1 MEPDT
6 GIRVFWASHPHLAT
20 VIVVAVSLAAGLDFD
35 MLTGDMT
42 RAGWWAVAVNTVIS
56 LALIWRRSWPWAV
69 LAVTV
74 TGDVLSGD
82 TQLIAFAVVMY
93 SLVVHRS
100 LQAATIG
107 AVLSVAVLGV
117 DTFLDEGRYGLG
129 PFIGLYGLAVI
140 ISVLVGATV
149 ATRRRHVRS
158 LEDRAARLA
167 REKEQEG
174 KLAAARERV
183 RIAHDMHDIVAHNL
197 TIMVRLA
204 DGATAVAETDPERS
218 RKAVQRVAALG
229 REAMTDM
236 RRLLGVLRDDS
247 PDTPGDLES
256 LIETFRIAG
265 LPVTLRRHGPDP
277 SSPGLQR
284 VVFRVVQ
291 ESLTN
296 ALRYA
301 DRPTDV
307 LVDLDYGDDPIR
319 IVVSDDGRGTTPA
332 PSVGSEQGLNAM
344 RERVAMYGGTVE
356 AGRQVVGWTVRVT
369 LPHPA
374 EGADV

>member
-6 GIRVFWASHPHLAT
+6 GIRVFWANHPHLAT
-20 VIVVAVSLAAGLDFD
+20 VIVVVISLAAGLDFD

-42 RAGWWAVAVNTVIS
+42 RGSWWAVAVNTVIS

-74 TGDVLSGD
+74 TGDALSGE
-82 TQLIAFAVVMY
+82 TQLIAFAVAMY

-117 DTFLDEGRYGLG
+117 VTFQHEGRDGLG
-129 PFIGLYGLAVI
+129 PLIGLYGLAVVLP
-140 ISVLVGATV
+140 VLVGATV
-149 ATRRRHVRS
+149 ATRRQHVRS

-174 KLAAARERV
+174 RLAAARERV

-204 DGATAVAETDPERS
+204 DGATAVADTDPERS

-277 SSPGLQR
+277 ASPGLQR

-301 DRPTDV
+301 DRPTDI
-307 LVDLDYGDDPIR
+307 LVDLDYGDDLIR
-319 IVVSDDGRGTTPA
+319 IMVADDGRGTTPA

>member
-6 GIRVFWASHPHLAT
+6 GIRVFWANHPRLAT
-20 VIVVAVSLAAGLDFD
+20 VIVVVVSLAAGLDFD

-42 RAGWWAVAVNTVIS
+42 RADWWAVAVNTVIS
-56 LALIWRRSWPWAV
+56 LALIWRRSWPWTV

-74 TGDVLSGD
+74 TGDALSGD

-107 AVLSVAVLGV
+107 AVFSVAVLGV
-117 DTFLDEGRYGLG
+117 VTFQHEGHYGLG

-140 ISVLVGATV
+140 IPVLVGATV

-204 DGATAVAETDPERS
+204 DGATAVADTDPERS

-319 IVVSDDGRGTTPA
+319 IVVADDGRGTTPA

-356 AGRQVVGWTVRVT
+356 AGRQVVGWTVRVN